1 MTSAV
6 LYIHQQKVER
16 PSPHCT
22 MTPSRRQPLLPP
34 SDDPHAIT
42 RRRLARLMAIGA
54 VRAALRQP
62 TRAGDV
68 GEAPTTGSEP
78 ANNTGIGDALAG

>member
-1 MTSAV
+1 
-6 LYIHQQKVER
+6 
-16 PSPHCT
+16 

-42 RRRLARLMAIGA
+42 RRRLARLIAIGA

-62 TRAGDV
+62 AQGAGDV
-68 GEAPTTGSEP
+68 VAEAVTIGEP
-78 ANNTGIGDALAG
+78 ANNPGMGDALAG

>member
-1 MTSAV
+1 
-6 LYIHQQKVER
+6 
-16 PSPHCT
+16 

-42 RRRLARLMAIGA
+42 RRRLARLIAIGA

-62 TRAGDV
+62 AQNAGGV
-68 GEAPTTGSEP
+68 AAEAVTTAEP
-78 ANNTGIGDALAG
+78 ANNPGMGDALAG

>member
-1 MTSAV
+1 
-6 LYIHQQKVER
+6 
-16 PSPHCT
+16 

-42 RRRLARLMAIGA
+42 RRRLARLIAIGA

-62 TRAGDV
+62 EHAAGDV
-68 GEAPTTGSEP
+68 SPETVNTVEAANKPGS
-78 ANNTGIGDALAG
+78 GDALAG

>member
-1 MTSAV
+1 
-6 LYIHQQKVER
+6 
-16 PSPHCT
+16 

-62 TRAGDV
+62 TQGAGD
-68 GEAPTTGSEP
+68 GEDAETQATMNEP
-78 ANNTGIGDALAG
+78 ANNQGIGDALAG

>member
-1 MTSAV
+1 
-6 LYIHQQKVER
+6 
-16 PSPHCT
+16 

-62 TRAGDV
+62 TQGAGDV
-68 GEAPTTGSEP
+68 GEEPATGSEP
-78 ANNTGIGDALAG
+78 ANNTEIGDALAG